1 MPTFCKQNAQANK
14 GTKRVDGQLTRR
26 RKRKV
31 RGKKRLLFVR
41 WRRKEG
47 NVEREW
53 KLMRRERN
61 RGVVGDC
68 KVEQVCWTRS
78 EGLLKTKEMERK
90 EEWKRGRGAVVVRK
104 YSRFCPDGI
113 GD

>member
-1 MPTFCKQNAQANK
+1 MNRPNGVPTFCKQNAQANK
-14 GTKRVDGQLTRR
+14 GAKRVDGKLTRR

-41 WRRKEG
+41 WRRKEEG

-61 RGVVGDC
+61 RGVA
-68 KVEQVCWTRS
+68 KKW
-78 EGLLKTKEMERK
+78 
-90 EEWKRGRGAVVVRK
+90 
-104 YSRFCPDGI
+104 I
-113 GD
+113 GHEFAMC